1 MNSINSV
8 IHQQTQRITQNTALR
23 KAAVTPQPPSLT
35 TDESSL
41 IKEKFS
47 SSRTMKSYSMDGRIN
62 EHQVIRGS
70 HFDQR
75 V

>member
-23 KAAVTPQPPSLT
+23 KAAVTPQLPSLT
-35 TDESSL
+35 TDESSF
-41 IKEKFS
+41 INEKFS